1 MKSFKLRKLV
11 AGIAMLAMTLSV
23 LPTNVRAN
31 AAAITDGRFEN
42 NWTLNSGNYINSFV
56 NGSGQV

>member
-31 AAAITDGRFEN
+31 AR
-42 NWTLNSGNYINSFV
+42 
-56 NGSGQV
+56 